1 MFFTSFT
8 MKTSFVLLASVS
20 IGVGAATWAYIKS
33 DKEEKSK
40 LHATVKTQIRNSRI
54 KLADLIRP
62 EDEKKPGKATSTR
75 KPRAKKTTAKAA
87 KQNVVVVPD
96 FIADKSEETSAGV
109 AS

>member
-1 MFFTSFT
+1 M
-8 MKTSFVLLASVS
+8 LASVS

-33 DKEEKSK
+33 DKEEKAK

-62 EDEKKPGKATSTR
+62 EDEKKPAKAKSTR
-75 KPRAKKTTAKAA
+75 KPRAKKTTTKTA
-87 KQNVVVVPD
+87 KQNVVIVPD
-96 FIADKSEETSAGV
+96 FIDDKSEETPAGV

>member
-1 MFFTSFT
+1 

-62 EDEKKPGKATSTR
+62 EDEKKPAKATSTR